1 VVPEAPPLPA
11 ANIPTMALASA
22 ERFGPLTALI
32 DGERR
37 WTYAEFGEAVRG
49 AIAAAI
55 ALGIEKGDRVGL
67 WGPNTSEWIFAAL
80 AILGAG
86 GILVPLN
93 TRWSGEEIGYALQ
106 KADASALFVA
116 QGFLGLDQIGSL
128 RSADPA
134 LRTTEIVVTLEG
146 EVAGGRTFD
155 EFLALGAATSRE
167 QVEASIAGLSPEDPS
182 DIMFTSGTTGRPKG
196 VVLRHGTSLQLY
208 NSLAELETLRPG
220 DVYLIIP
227 PFFHCF
233 GYKAGWMACLLK
245 GVTMIPQKVFEVEEV
260 LDRIQNEKVS
270 VILGPP
276 TIFTDIL
283 HSPRLEQID
292 YSSLRVS
299 CPSAASV
306 PVELVRRL
314 SSELGFDVVLNAYG
328 LTEAHGA
335 VSMCHP
341 GDDPE
346 RVANFAGPPL
356 DGCEVKIVDD
366 NGAELGTN
374 DQGEVLVRGYN
385 LMTEYYD
392 DPDATAEVIDAEG
405 WLHTGDIGILSEIG
419 YLKITD
425 RKKDMII
432 TGGFNVYPAEVE
444 RVLLLDDNVGE
455 AAVVAAPDERMGEIG
470 MAFVVP
476 RPGTSIDADAL
487 LAHARES
494 LAGYKVPREIRIVES
509 LPRNASMK
517 VLKHLLRAQLC
528 DEAEPVDN
536 P

>member
-1 VVPEAPPLPA
+1 MVLG
-11 ANIPTMALASA
+11 SA
-22 ERFGPLTALI
+22 EIFGPSTALI

-37 WTYAEFGEAVRG
+37 WTYTDLDESVHR

-80 AILGAG
+80 GILGAG

-106 KADASALFVA
+106 KADASALFLS
-116 QGFLGLDQIGSL
+116 QSFLGLDQMGSL
-128 RSADPA
+128 RAAVPP
-134 LRTTEIVVTLEG
+134 LRATEMVVTLEG

-167 QVEASIAGLSPEDPS
+167 QVEASVAGISPEDPS

-196 VVLRHGTSLQLY
+196 VVLRHGASLQLY
-208 NSLAELETLRPG
+208 SSLADLETLRPG

-245 GVTMIPQKVFEVEEV
+245 GVTMIPQKVFEVEQV
-260 LDRIQNEKVS
+260 LERIEKDKVS

-283 HSPRLEQID
+283 HSPRLAQID

-306 PVELVRRL
+306 PVELVKRL
-314 SSELGFDVVLNAYG
+314 SNELGFDVVLNGYG

-346 RVANFAGPPL
+346 LVANFAGPPL
-356 DGCEVKIVDD
+356 EGCEVKIVDD
-366 NGAELGTN
+366 DGAELAA
-374 DQGEVLVRGYN
+374 DEQGEVLVRGYN

-392 DPDATAEVIDAEG
+392 EPAATAEAIDSEG
-405 WLHTGDIGILSEIG
+405 WLHTGDIGFVNEVG

-444 RVLLLDDNVGE
+444 RVLLLDDTVGE

-470 MAFVVP
+470 IAFVVP
-476 RPGTSIDADAL
+476 RPGTAIDTGAL
-487 LAHARES
+487 LASAKRS
-494 LAGYKVPREIRIVES
+494 LAAYKTPREIRIVES

-517 VLKHLLRAQLC
+517 VVKHLLRAQLR
-528 DEAEPVDN
+528 AEKELVDRGAG
-536 P
+536 PGETQ